1 MSINHYFS
9 DSAGDDLQPR
19 EITASLVGKAV
30 KVFTSSGVFSPDHI
44 DLGTEVLLKQLDK
57 IKPSG
62 NILDLGCGWGPIALA
77 IALTAPEAKVTAVDV
92 NQKSL
97 SLTRMNA
104 EKLNLKNITTFLPE
118 QVPTELLFD
127 EIWSNPPIRVG
138 KEVLHEILV
147 LWLNRLS
154 VGGTARLVV
163 QKHLGSDSLEKWL
176 RQNFPNFEVT
186 RVTSEKNF
194 RVIKLLRN

>member
-44 DLGTEVLLKQLDK
+44 DLGTEVLLQQLDK

-77 IALTAPEAKVTAVDV
+77 IALTAPEAKVAAVDV

>member
-194 RVIKLLRN
+194 RVIKLVRN

>member
-44 DLGTEVLLKQLDK
+44 DLGTEVLLKELDK

-194 RVIKLLRN
+194 RVIKLVRN

>member
-44 DLGTEVLLKQLDK
+44 DLGTEVLLKELDK

-138 KEVLHEILV
+138 KEVLHEILF
-147 LWLNRLS
+147 LWFNRLS

-194 RVIKLLRN
+194 RVIKLVRN

>member
-138 KEVLHEILV
+138 KEVLHEILF
-147 LWLNRLS
+147 LWFNRLS

-194 RVIKLLRN
+194 RVIKLVRN

>member
-44 DLGTEVLLKQLDK
+44 DLGTEVLLQQLDK

-77 IALTAPEAKVTAVDV
+77 IALTAPEAKVAAVDV

-194 RVIKLLRN
+194 RVIKLVRN